1 MITLEQKVITAL
13 STVQDPDLKKDLVSL
28 KMIDGLEVSDGVI
41 SFNLKLTTPACP
53 LKEMIKRDCIAAI
66 HKYLGSEWDVQVQF
80 ASQVT
85 SSRIKE
91 NLLPKVKNII
101 AIASGKGGVG
111 KSTIA
116 VNIAISLAKY
126 GAQVGLLDA
135 DIYGPSIPIMLGC
148 ENQKTSVEKIGDRNF
163 IIPLKKHGI
172 KFLSIGF
179 FTQNSKDAIV
189 WRGPMASKALCQL
202 ITDALWGDLDYF
214 IVDLPPGTSDIHLSL
229 VQLVPVTGVV
239 IVTTPQKISIEDA
252 IKGLEMFKKKQINV
266 PILGLIE
273 NMAYFTPINLPQQKY
288 YIFGNGGGVKL
299 AQQYCIP
306 FLGSI
311 PIIQSICD
319 GADLGIPDTLNDG
332 IAMNIFNDLSM
343 ALAQQIA
350 IRNVAIAPTE
360 IVNKN

>member
-116 VNIAISLAKY
+116 VNIAISLA
-126 GAQVGLLDA
+126 VICRLF
-135 DIYGPSIPIMLGC
+135 
-148 ENQKTSVEKIGDRNF
+148 F
-163 IIPLKKHGI
+163 IISRVSFIPRWNISVMSMRSTILQCV
-172 KFLSIGF
+172 KF
-179 FTQNSKDAIV
+179 
-189 WRGPMASKALCQL
+189 
-202 ITDALWGDLDYF
+202 
-214 IVDLPPGTSDIHLSL
+214 
-229 VQLVPVTGVV
+229 
-239 IVTTPQKISIEDA
+239 
-252 IKGLEMFKKKQINV
+252 
-266 PILGLIE
+266 
-273 NMAYFTPINLPQQKY
+273 
-288 YIFGNGGGVKL
+288 
-299 AQQYCIP
+299 
-306 FLGSI
+306 
-311 PIIQSICD
+311 
-319 GADLGIPDTLNDG
+319 
-332 IAMNIFNDLSM
+332 
-343 ALAQQIA
+343 
-350 IRNVAIAPTE
+350 
-360 IVNKN
+360 